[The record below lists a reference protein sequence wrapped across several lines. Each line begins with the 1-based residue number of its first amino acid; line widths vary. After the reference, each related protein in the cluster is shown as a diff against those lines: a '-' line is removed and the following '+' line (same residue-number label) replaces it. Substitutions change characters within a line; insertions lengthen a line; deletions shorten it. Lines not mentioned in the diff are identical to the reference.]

1 MALFREGDSDTGVA
15 REACAAYAGG
25 ELRSGEFFAPS
36 QGGARPLRSS
46 LIHDV
51 VRAVLDLRDGRSDR
65 AGMLRDPASGR

>member
-1 MALFREGDSDTGVA
+1 MALFREGDSDTGAA

-25 ELRSGEFFAPS
+25 ALWSGESYAPN

-51 VRAVLDLRDGRSDR
+51 VRAVLDLRDGRSGR
-65 AGMLRDPASGR
+65 AGMLREPSSGR